1 MKSFMKTCSIIAL
14 FLLGAGVAFFIAGCA
29 LGGADQVSSV
39 VNDVTGGKVNFNVGE
54 SGDWDFN
61 IGGVSSD
68 DVKNAIAGIMDNK
81 IYNIDDFG
89 SIYDSSQKIHDG
101 DVDKFDIPSDGIE
114 DLKMDIGA
122 CELTILSSDD
132 ENFWV
137 EAKNVQKLQ
146 AFADGDTLRIINTSK
161 EKKITGLD
169 IRKTKIYLYVPSD
182 FVFEKAEIELGAG
195 IIQGDAFAAKKA
207 EIKIG
212 AGDFEVKNIDSDDV
226 KIEVGAGNIDLDDV
240 SIGKLECKVGAGNA
254 SVEGTLHDD
263 VKVECAL
270 GNVNLELKNNY
281 NDFDYKVQCAAGNVN
296 LNGKQ
301 YSGLS
306 KEEKI
311 DNDAKNDMKL
321 ECSMGNINVSFK

>member
-89 SIYDSSQKIHDG
+89 SIYDSKQDILAG
-101 DVDKFDIPSDGIE
+101 DVKKYNIPSDGIE
-114 DLKMDIGA
+114 DLKMDIAG
-122 CELTILSSDD
+122 CELTLLASDD
-132 ENFWV
+132 DDFWL
-137 EAKNVQKLQ
+137 EAKNAQKLQ
-146 AFADGDTLRIINTSK
+146 AYVDGDTLRIIS
-161 EKKITGLD
+161 IRQGQGLSGLD
-169 IRKTKIYLYVPSD
+169 IKNSKVYFYVPED
-182 FVFEKAEIELGAG
+182 FVFDKVEIEIGAG
-195 IIQGDAFAAKKA
+195 IIKGDSFAADKA
-207 EIKIG
+207 TIKIG
-212 AGDFEVKNIDSDDV
+212 AGSFEVKNLDGNDI
-226 KIEVGAGNIDLDDV
+226 KIEVGAGNADIDNAN
-240 SIGKLECKVGAGNA
+240 IGKFECKVGEGNA
-254 SVEGTLHDD
+254 SVEGSLNDD
-263 VKVECAL
+263 VRVECAR
-270 GNVNLELKNNY
+270 GNVSLDIKNDY
-281 NDFDYKVQCAAGNVN
+281 KDFDYKVQCVAGNIN

-301 YSGLS
+301 YSGLA

-321 ECSMGNINVSFK
+321 ECSMGNISVSFK